1 MGKRLISQP
10 FQICLTIDF
19 SLRELLNTFFVI
31 QKNVDNL
38 IYNIMEFTA
47 TTIAG
52 FLKGEIE
59 GNPDIKVNTIAKIEE
74 GIEGALSFLANPKY
88 EHYIYET
95 KSSVVLVNK
104 SFVPSGTIGATLIRV
119 ENSYEAFAS
128 LLRLVDQARPRKK
141 GIHPTAIIETSAKV
155 GSDVFIGPY
164 TYIGENC
171 IIGDGCS
178 IYPHVYIGDNTR
190 LGNYCTLNPG
200 VKIYHDCLLGEGC
213 IIHAGSVIGSDG
225 FGFAP
230 QSDNEFMKIPQLG
243 NVVLEDHVEIGANVT
258 IDRATMGSTIIRKGV
273 KLDNLIQIGHNVE
286 VGENSVMAAQTGI
299 SGSTKV
305 GKNCMFG
312 GQVGLAGH
320 IKIADG
326 TKIGAQGGILGDVKE
341 ENTVI
346 LGSPAI
352 ELKQYLRSSVV
363 FKKLPE
369 MKVKIDS
376 LEKEI
381 ESLKKK

>member
-1 MGKRLISQP
+1 
-10 FQICLTIDF
+10 
-19 SLRELLNTFFVI
+19 
-31 QKNVDNL
+31 
-38 IYNIMEFTA
+38 MEFTA
-47 TTIAG
+47 ATIAG
-52 FLKGEIE
+52 FLKGDIE

-74 GIEGALSFLANPKY
+74 GQPGALSFLANPKY

-95 KSSVVLVNK
+95 KSSIVLVNR
-104 SFVPSGTIGATLIRV
+104 SFAASAKISATLIRV
-119 ENSYEAFAS
+119 ENAYEAFAS

-141 GIHPTAIIETSAKV
+141 GIHPSAVIESSAII
-155 GSDVFIGPY
+155 GSDVFIGPF
-164 TYIGENC
+164 TYVGENC

-178 IYPHVYIGDNTR
+178 VYPQVYIGDNTK
-190 LGNYCTLNPG
+190 LGNNCTINPG
-200 VKIYHDCLLGEGC
+200 VKIYHDCILGEGC
-213 IIHAGSVIGSDG
+213 TIHAGTVIGSDG

-243 NVVLEDHVEIGANVT
+243 NVILEDHVEIGANVT

-273 KLDNLIQIGHNVE
+273 KLDNLIQIAHNVE

-320 IKIADG
+320 LKIANG

-341 ENTVI
+341 ENTAI
-346 LGSPAI
+346 IGSPAI
-352 ELKQYLRSSVV
+352 EVKQFLRSSVI

>member
-1 MGKRLISQP
+1 
-10 FQICLTIDF
+10 
-19 SLRELLNTFFVI
+19 
-31 QKNVDNL
+31 
-38 IYNIMEFTA
+38 MEFTA
-47 TTIAG
+47 ATIAG
-52 FLKGEIE
+52 FLNGEIE

-74 GIEGALSFLANPKY
+74 GQPGALSFLANPKY

-95 KSSVVLVNK
+95 KSSIVLVNK
-104 SFVPSGTIGATLIRV
+104 SFVPSANIEATLIKV

-141 GIHPTAIIETSAKV
+141 GIHATAIIETTAKI
-155 GSDVFIGPY
+155 GSDVFIGPF
-164 TYIGENC
+164 TYVGENC

-178 IYPHVYIGDNTR
+178 IYPHVYIGDNTK
-190 LGNYCTLNPG
+190 LGKNCTVNPG
-200 VKIYHDCLLGEGC
+200 VKIYHDCIIGESC
-213 IIHAGSVIGSDG
+213 IIHAGTVIGSDG

-230 QSDNEFMKIPQLG
+230 QSESEFMKIPQLG

-258 IDRATMGSTIIRKGV
+258 IDRATIGSTIIRKGV
-273 KLDNLIQIGHNVE
+273 KLDNLIQIAHNVE

-320 IKIADG
+320 LKIANG

-341 ENTVI
+341 ENTAI
-346 LGSPAI
+346 IGSPAI
-352 ELKQYLRSSVV
+352 EVKQFLRSSVI

-369 MKVKIDS
+369 MKIKIDS

>member
-1 MGKRLISQP
+1 
-10 FQICLTIDF
+10 
-19 SLRELLNTFFVI
+19 
-31 QKNVDNL
+31 
-38 IYNIMEFTA
+38 MEFNAA
-47 TTIAG
+47 TLAG

-59 GNPDIKVNTIAKIEE
+59 GNPEVKVNTIAKIEE
-74 GIEGALSFLANPKY
+74 GQIGALSFLANPKY

-95 KSSVVLVNK
+95 KSSIVLVNK
-104 SFVPSGTIGATLIRV
+104 SFVPSAKVHATLIRV

-128 LLRLVDQARPRKK
+128 LLRLVDEARPRKK
-141 GIHPTAIIETSAKV
+141 GIHSTAIIETTAKI

-164 TYIGENC
+164 AYIGENC
-171 IIGDGCS
+171 EIGDGCS
-178 IYPHVYIGDNTR
+178 LYPHVYIGDNTKM
-190 LGNYCTLNPG
+190 GKNCTINPG

-230 QSDNEFMKIPQLG
+230 QSDSEFMKIPQLG
-243 NVVLEDHVEIGANVT
+243 NVILEDLVEIGANVA
-258 IDRATMGSTIIRKGV
+258 IDRATIGSTIIRRGV

-286 VGENSVMAAQTGI
+286 VGENTVMAGQTGI
-299 SGSTKV
+299 AGSTKV

-312 GQVGLAGH
+312 GQVGIAGH
-320 IKIADG
+320 LKIADG
-326 TKIGAQGGILGDVKE
+326 TKIGAQGGILGDIKE

-352 ELKQYLRSSVV
+352 DIKQFLRSSVV

-369 MKVKIDS
+369 LKTKID
-376 LEKEI
+376 LMEKEI

>member
-1 MGKRLISQP
+1 
-10 FQICLTIDF
+10 
-19 SLRELLNTFFVI
+19 
-31 QKNVDNL
+31 
-38 IYNIMEFTA
+38 MEFTA
-47 TTIAG
+47 STIAG
-52 FLKGEIE
+52 FLNGEIE
-59 GNPDIKVNTIAKIEE
+59 GYPEIKVNTIAKIEE
-74 GIEGALSFLANPKY
+74 GHEGALSFLANPKY
-88 EHYIYET
+88 EHYIYQT
-95 KSSVVLVNK
+95 KSSIVLVNK
-104 SFVPSGTIGATLIRV
+104 SFVPSASIAATLIRV

-141 GIHPTAIIETSAKV
+141 GIHASAIIESSAKV

-164 TYIGENC
+164 AYIGENC

-190 LGNYCTLNPG
+190 LGTNCTINPG

-230 QSDNEFMKIPQLG
+230 QSDNEYMKIPQLG

-286 VGENSVMAAQTGI
+286 VGENTVMAAQTGI
-299 SGSTKV
+299 SGSTKI

-320 IKIADG
+320 LKIADG

-346 LGSPAI
+346 IGSPAI
-352 ELKQYLRSSVV
+352 ELKQFLRSSVI
-363 FKKLPE
+363 FRKLPE
-369 MKVKIDS
+369 MKTKIEL

-381 ESLKKK
+381 ESLKKR

>member
-1 MGKRLISQP
+1 
-10 FQICLTIDF
+10 
-19 SLRELLNTFFVI
+19 
-31 QKNVDNL
+31 
-38 IYNIMEFTA
+38 MEFTA
-47 TTIAG
+47 ATIAG

-59 GNPDIKVNTIAKIEE
+59 GDPDIKVNTIAKIEE
-74 GIEGALSFLANPKY
+74 GQTGALSFLANPKY

-95 KSSVVLVNK
+95 KSSIVLVNK
-104 SFVPSGTIGATLIRV
+104 NFVPSSKINATLIKV

-141 GIHPTAIIETSAKV
+141 GIHSTAVIETTAKI
-155 GSDVFIGPY
+155 GTDVYIGACAY
-164 TYIGENC
+164 VGENC
-171 IIGDGCS
+171 IISDGCS
-178 IYPHVYIGDNTR
+178 IYPQVYIGDNTTV
-190 LGNYCTLNPG
+190 GKNCTLNPG
-200 VKIYHDCLLGEGC
+200 VKIYHDCILGDGC

-230 QSDNEFMKIPQLG
+230 QSDNEYMKIPQLG
-243 NVVLEDHVEIGANVT
+243 NVILEDNVEIGANVT
-258 IDRATMGSTIIRKGV
+258 IDRATMGSTIIHKGV

-286 VGENSVMAAQTGI
+286 IGENSVMAAQTGI

-320 IKIADG
+320 IKIANG
-326 TKIGAQGGILGDVKE
+326 TKIGAQGGILGDVKQ
-341 ENTVI
+341 ENTAI
-346 LGSPAI
+346 IGSPAI
-352 ELKQYLRSSVV
+352 EIRQFMKSSVI
-363 FKKLPE
+363 FRKLPE

>member
-1 MGKRLISQP
+1 
-10 FQICLTIDF
+10 
-19 SLRELLNTFFVI
+19 
-31 QKNVDNL
+31 
-38 IYNIMEFTA
+38 MEFTA
-47 TTIAG
+47 ATIAG
-52 FLKGEIE
+52 FLKGVIE

-74 GIEGALSFLANPKY
+74 GQPGALSFLANPKY
-88 EHYIYET
+88 EHFIYET
-95 KSSVVLVNK
+95 KSSIVLVNK
-104 SFVPSGTIGATLIRV
+104 SFVPSARIEATLIKV

-141 GIHPTAIIETSAKV
+141 GIHTTAIIEATAKV

-178 IYPHVYIGDNTR
+178 IYPHVYIGDNTK
-190 LGNYCTLNPG
+190 LGNNCTVNPG
-200 VKIYHDCLLGEGC
+200 VKIYHDCILGEGC
-213 IIHAGSVIGSDG
+213 IIHAGTVIGSDG

-230 QSDNEFMKIPQLG
+230 QSESEFMKIPQLG
-243 NVVLEDHVEIGANVT
+243 NVVLEDHVEIGANVA

-273 KLDNLIQIGHNVE
+273 KLDNLIQIAHNVE

-320 IKIADG
+320 LKIANG

-341 ENTVI
+341 ENTAI
-346 LGSPAI
+346 IGSPAI
-352 ELKQYLRSSVV
+352 EVKQFLRSSVI

-369 MKVKIDS
+369 MKLKIDS

>member
-1 MGKRLISQP
+1 
-10 FQICLTIDF
+10 
-19 SLRELLNTFFVI
+19 
-31 QKNVDNL
+31 
-38 IYNIMEFTA
+38 MEFTVA
-47 TTIAG
+47 TIAG
-52 FLKGEIE
+52 FLNGEIS
-59 GNPDIKVNTIAKIEE
+59 GNPDIKVNTVAKIEE
-74 GIEGALSFLANPKY
+74 GQIGALSFLANPKY
-88 EHYIYET
+88 EHYLYNT

-104 SFVPSGTIGATLIRV
+104 SFVPSQKVEATLIKV
-119 ENSYEAFAS
+119 ENAYEAFAS

-141 GIHPTAIIETSAKV
+141 GIHSTAIIESTAKV

-164 TYIGENC
+164 AYIGENC
-171 IIGDGCS
+171 IIGDGCA
-178 IYPHVYIGDNTR
+178 IYPQVYIGDNTK
-190 LGNYCTLNPG
+190 LGNNCTINPG
-200 VKIYHDCLLGEGC
+200 VKIYHDCILGEGC
-213 IIHAGSVIGSDG
+213 IIHAGTVIGSDG

-230 QSDNEFMKIPQLG
+230 QSDSEFMKIPQLG
-243 NVVLEDHVEIGANVT
+243 NVVLEDHVEIGANVA

-320 IKIADG
+320 IKIANG

-346 LGSPAI
+346 IGSPAI
-352 ELKQYLRSSVV
+352 ELKQFLRSSVI

>member
-1 MGKRLISQP
+1 
-10 FQICLTIDF
+10 
-19 SLRELLNTFFVI
+19 
-31 QKNVDNL
+31 
-38 IYNIMEFTA
+38 MEFTA
-47 TTIAG
+47 AIIAG
-52 FLKGEIE
+52 FLKGVIE

-74 GIEGALSFLANPKY
+74 GQPGALSFLANPKY
-88 EHYIYET
+88 EHFIYET
-95 KSSVVLVNK
+95 KSSIVLVNK
-104 SFVPSGTIGATLIRV
+104 SFVPSARIEATLIKV

-141 GIHPTAIIETSAKV
+141 GIHTTAIIEATAKV

-164 TYIGENC
+164 TYVGENC

-178 IYPHVYIGDNTR
+178 IYPHVYIGDNTK
-190 LGNYCTLNPG
+190 LGNNCTVNPG
-200 VKIYHDCLLGEGC
+200 VKIYHDCILGEGC
-213 IIHAGSVIGSDG
+213 IIHAGTVIGSDG

-230 QSDNEFMKIPQLG
+230 QSESEFMKIPQLG
-243 NVVLEDHVEIGANVT
+243 NVVLEDHVEIGANVA

-273 KLDNLIQIGHNVE
+273 KLDNLIQIAHNVE

-320 IKIADG
+320 LKIANG

-341 ENTVI
+341 ENTAI
-346 LGSPAI
+346 IGSPAI
-352 ELKQYLRSSVV
+352 EVKQFLRSSVI

-369 MKVKIDS
+369 MKLKIDS

>member
-1 MGKRLISQP
+1 
-10 FQICLTIDF
+10 
-19 SLRELLNTFFVI
+19 
-31 QKNVDNL
+31 
-38 IYNIMEFTA
+38 MEFTA
-47 TTIAG
+47 ATIAG
-52 FLKGEIE
+52 FLKGDIE
-59 GNPDIKVNTIAKIEE
+59 GDPDIKVNTIAKIEE
-74 GIEGALSFLANPKY
+74 GQLGALSFLANPKY

-95 KSSVVLVNK
+95 KSSIVLVNR
-104 SFVPSGTIGATLIRV
+104 SFAASAKISATLIRV
-119 ENSYEAFAS
+119 ENAYEAFAS

-141 GIHPTAIIETSAKV
+141 GIHPSAVIESSAII
-155 GSDVFIGPY
+155 GSDVFIGPF
-164 TYIGENC
+164 TYVGENC

-178 IYPHVYIGDNTR
+178 VYPQVYIGDNTK
-190 LGNYCTLNPG
+190 LGNNCTINPG
-200 VKIYHDCLLGEGC
+200 VKIYHDCILGEGC
-213 IIHAGSVIGSDG
+213 TIHAGTVIGSDG

-243 NVVLEDHVEIGANVT
+243 NVILEDHVEIGANVA

-273 KLDNLIQIGHNVE
+273 KLDNLIQIAHNVE

-320 IKIADG
+320 LKIANG

-341 ENTVI
+341 ENTAI
-346 LGSPAI
+346 IGSPAI
-352 ELKQYLRSSVV
+352 EVKQFLRSSVI

-369 MKVKIDS
+369 MNVKIDS